1 MFTKFGCNFLTVSF
15 GLTLCMLIC
24 TAYGQVSRS
33 DELVNGS
40 MENVGYK
47 KLPVGWFFVS
57 PSGGTASVDEQVA
70 YAGERSLLID
80 ASKPQA
86 DATQLFSN
94 LMQSL
99 DAQPWRGKKVR
110 FRAAVKTAEL
120 DGAAT
125 VNLWF
130 RVDLKPNEQ
139 GETQFG
145 AFDNMQDRPIRDE
158 AWKHYDI
165 VLKVN
170 DDAEG
175 IVCGMFVSG
184 KGKAW
189 LDDVTLTEAGED
201 EKTSEMKLPEDL
213 PKNVARNRPSI
224 SPQLAKALQEA
235 ENAPTQPFFTHW
247 LWLPVVALTLFVVAL
262 SPAGTSK
269 TTDKLEKVNWLRK
282 FAIRFTVSYWLLY
295 CLPNPFAALIP
306 WAGFRLAEAHDWCE
320 KSLVTQVARNVFRID
335 GELLPPNGSG
345 DTTYNYIAVFS
356 YFIIALLIAALWSAV
371 DWRRANYSVT
381 LDLLRSYLRYVLA
394 FAMLGYGLAKINIDY
409 NQFPINGP
417 MQLEKTWGS
426 SSPMNVLWA
435 FMGASRPYTVFAGL
449 GEVLAALLLIWRR
462 TGSLGGFGDHGSDDE
477 YCHAQLSATTCQ
489 SSSIRVTCWSWRSW
503 SCYLMWGVSPTS

>member
-110 FRAAVKTAEL
+110 FRAAVKTSEL

-130 RVDLKPNEQ
+130 RVDRKPNEQ

-235 ENAPTQPFFTHW
+235 ESAPTQPFFTHW

-295 CLPNPFAALIP
+295 CLPNPFATLIP

-335 GELLPPNGSG
+335 RELLPPNGSG

-356 YFIIALLIAALWSAV
+356 YFIIALMIAALWSAV
-371 DWRRANYSVT
+371 DWRRTNYSVT

-417 MQLEKTWGS
+417 MQLEKTWGVRL
-426 SSPMNVLWA
+426 P
-435 FMGASRPYTVFAGL
+435 
-449 GEVLAALLLIWRR
+449 
-462 TGSLGGFGDHGSDDE
+462 
-477 YCHAQLSATTCQ
+477 
-489 SSSIRVTCWSWRSW
+489 
-503 SCYLMWGVSPTS
+503 